1 MYFRGAG
8 DLMFMKYFEMRSED
22 ESTMQ
27 MKSIIILYY
36 TLQLY
41 NYWNISNLIPHR
53 LTSLL

>member
-41 NYWNISNLIPHR
+41 NY
-53 LTSLL
+53 